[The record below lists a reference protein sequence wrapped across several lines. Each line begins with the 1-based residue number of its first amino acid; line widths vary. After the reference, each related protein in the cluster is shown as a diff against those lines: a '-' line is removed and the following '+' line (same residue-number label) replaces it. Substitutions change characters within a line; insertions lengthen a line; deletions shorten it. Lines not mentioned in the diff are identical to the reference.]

1 MAPFIVNPDHVF
13 AFGDAASLEKWYRKN
28 HASADELWIKL
39 AKKGSGV
46 ASVTNVEALDIALC
60 WGWID
65 AIRKSLD
72 DRFFLQRY
80 TPRKKTSIWS
90 KVNIGHVDR
99 LRKAGRMQ
107 PAGEE
112 QVKLAQ
118 GDGRWAKAYGD
129 FKDDEFPADLM
140 AAIEAE
146 PKARKLFA
154 TLTAQ
159 NRFAI
164 AFRTHNMKTAA
175 GRSRKIADLVAMLAR
190 GETPYPN
197 GKAK

>member
-72 DRFFLQRY
+72 DSFFLQRY

-146 PKARKLFA
+146 PKAKEIFA

-175 GRSRKIADLVAMLAR
+175 GRSRKIDDLVAMLAR
-190 GETPYPN
+190 GETPHPN
-197 GKAK
+197 GKKK

>member
-72 DRFFLQRY
+72 DSFFLQRY
-80 TPRKKTSIWS
+80 TPRKKASIWS

-99 LRKAGRMQ
+99 LREAGRMQ

-112 QVKLAQ
+112 QVRLAQ
-118 GDGRWAKAYGD
+118 GDGRWARAYGD

-146 PKARKLFA
+146 PKAKKLFA

-175 GRSRKIADLVAMLAR
+175 GRSRKIDDLVAMLAR
-190 GETPYPN
+190 GETPHPN
-197 GKAK
+197 GKKK

>member
-46 ASVTNVEALDIALC
+46 ASVSNVEALDVALC

-72 DRFFLQRY
+72 DSFFLQRY

-118 GDGRWAKAYGD
+118 GDGRWARAYGD

-146 PKARKLFA
+146 PKANKLFA

-175 GRSRKIADLVAMLAR
+175 GRSRKIDDLVAMLAR
-190 GETPYPN
+190 GETPHPN
-197 GKAK
+197 GKKK

>member
-46 ASVTNVEALDIALC
+46 ASVSNVEALDVALC

-72 DRFFLQRY
+72 DSFFLQRY

-99 LRKAGRMQ
+99 LRQAGRMQ

>member
-13 AFGDAASLEKWYRKN
+13 TFGDAASLEKWYRKN

-46 ASVTNVEALDIALC
+46 ASVTNVEALDVALC

-72 DRFFLQRY
+72 DSFFLQRY

-118 GDGRWAKAYGD
+118 GDGRWARAYGD

-146 PKARKLFA
+146 PKAKKLFA

-175 GRSRKIADLVAMLAR
+175 GRSRKIDDLVAMLAR
-190 GETPYPN
+190 GETPHPN
-197 GKAK
+197 GKKK

>member
-72 DRFFLQRY
+72 ASFFLQRY
-80 TPRKKTSIWS
+80 TPRKKASIWS

-99 LRKAGRMQ
+99 LREAGRMQ

-112 QVKLAQ
+112 QVRLAQ
-118 GDGRWAKAYGD
+118 GDGRWARAYGD

-146 PKARKLFA
+146 PKAKKLFA

-175 GRSRKIADLVAMLAR
+175 GRSRKIDDLVAMLAR
-190 GETPYPN
+190 GETPHPN
-197 GKAK
+197 GKKK

>member
-112 QVKLAQ
+112 QVRLAQ
-118 GDGRWAKAYGD
+118 GDGRWARAYGD

-146 PKARKLFA
+146 PKAKKLFA

-175 GRSRKIADLVAMLAR
+175 GRSRKIDDLVAMLAR
-190 GETPYPN
+190 GETPHPN
-197 GKAK
+197 GKKK

>member
-46 ASVTNVEALDIALC
+46 ASVSNVEALDVALC

-72 DRFFLQRY
+72 DSFFLQRY

-99 LRKAGRMQ
+99 LRQAGRMQ

-118 GDGRWAKAYGD
+118 GDGRWARAYGD

-146 PKARKLFA
+146 PKAKKLFA

-175 GRSRKIADLVAMLAR
+175 GRSRKIDDLVAMLAR
-190 GETPYPN
+190 GETPHPN
-197 GKAK
+197 GKKK